1 MRLRCKFA
9 IGVCLMLTFGC
20 ISSRGAE
27 PSISALLK
35 HYETSGLKL
44 QGVTLYDSVYFAK
57 DGFDTVEM
65 GKVRGRDPKNNAI
78 AYSFTLYR
86 HKSIEKTK
94 LRLELGE
101 MMKWEMLAV
110 DTVVLQWDEG
120 SEKRRILDIF
130 KLFNVDGK
138 NE

>member
-1 MRLRCKFA
+1 MRFRSKYA
-9 IGVCLMLTFGC
+9 IAVCVMMTFG
-20 ISSRGAE
+20 SMPSRGAE

-35 HYETSGLKL
+35 HFETSGLKL
-44 QGVTLYDSVYFAK
+44 QGVTIHDSVYFAD

-86 HKSIEKTK
+86 HKSIDKTR
-94 LRLELGE
+94 LRLELGK

-120 SEKRRILDIF
+120 SEKERIFEIF
-130 KLFNVDGK
+130 KLFNSNLK